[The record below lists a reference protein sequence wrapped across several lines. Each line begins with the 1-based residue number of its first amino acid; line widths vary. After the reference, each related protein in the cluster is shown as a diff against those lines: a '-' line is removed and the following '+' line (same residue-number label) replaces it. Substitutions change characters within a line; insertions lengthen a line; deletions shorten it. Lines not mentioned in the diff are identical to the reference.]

1 MEQEIFEKVAEL
13 IAANN
18 DIPVDT
24 ITMDSTFEE
33 LNMDSLDGLNLVN
46 DLENEYNISIP
57 NDVAMQIRS
66 VRQIVENL
74 QRYVIPQ
81 Q

>member
-46 DLENEYNISIP
+46 DLENEYSISIP